1 MAAPQRVV
9 GRKWKVDQLYFLL
22 STTLLSAG
30 AARRGGLVKDAL
42 LAQRRLA
49 LGRADAEE
57 EEIQNHLLH
66 SWRHMPLLSTTG
78 HEYSDGRMA

>member
-22 STTLLSAG
+22 STTLLSVS

-49 LGRADAEE
+49 LGRTDAGA
-57 EEIQNHLLH
+57 EEIQNQLLH
-66 SWRHMPLLSTTG
+66 SWRHMPLLSITG
-78 HEYSDGRMA
+78 PDYSAGRMA

>member
-1 MAAPQRVV
+1 ME
-9 GRKWKVDQLYFLL
+9 LYFLL

-49 LGRADAEE
+49 LGRADAET
-57 EEIQNHLLH
+57 EEIQNHLLS

-78 HEYSDGRMA
+78 PEYSDGRMA